1 MPSTKV
7 FFTALV
13 AAASA
18 STTAAAAPRTLTE
31 YDRKVG
37 SIVASMVVD
46 AGVMPLHW
54 CVKWQ
59 TLGVDSFF
67 ARQQEV
73 VHSEMSFGCCYLV
86 SVRFSFS
93 FSFISSI

>member
-1 MPSTKV
+1 MPSPNV
-7 FFTALV
+7 LVTALL

-18 STTAAAAPRTLTE
+18 TSTSMAARALTE

-54 CVKWQ
+54 FVDAG
-59 TLGVDSFF
+59 TLQQFAVYSFD
-67 ARQQEV
+67 
-73 VHSEMSFGCCYLV
+73 VHV
-86 SVRFSFS
+86 
-93 FSFISSI
+93 